1 MTKKSKVNQENFL
14 KKQEKLN
21 QLHPERIKYGTNI
34 RTCSEACAI
43 FIKCPQY
50 AESKGNL
57 CKVVMD
63 YQEEIKQ
70 KLKKIP
76 NLSAQDLVMAE
87 FAFGNLL
94 KIREME
100 NLITIEGF
108 ITKDEEGNFKTHPMT
123 RTLLKMQE
131 SVKNFLMTTKTKIDA
146 GKKDKPKEGK
156 EDNRWIPYSD
166 VLKEAVTANEETAGG
181 EAKV

>member
-1 MTKKSKVNQENFL
+1 MPQFAANLTMLFNEAPFMERFEKAAKSGFHAVEFL
-14 KKQEKLN
+14 F
-21 QLHPERIKYGTNI
+21 P
-34 RTCSEACAI
+34 
-43 FIKCPQY
+43 Y
-50 AESKGNL
+50 AFAA
-57 CKVVMD
+57 
-63 YQEEIKQ
+63 EEIKQ

-123 RTLLKMQE
+123 QTLLKMQE
-131 SVKNFLMTTKTKIDA
+131 SVKNFLVKNDIIL
-146 GKKDKPKEGK
+146 
-156 EDNRWIPYSD
+156 NC
-166 VLKEAVTANEETAGG
+166 L
-181 EAKV
+181 